1 MKGTLWIFL
10 SFLIFCGCDRKP
22 SGQSEIQAAQ
32 KSMESVYD
40 SVLAQQ
46 LGADDYGMKMYVMA
60 FLKAG
65 PKRDQDSATVARI
78 QREHL
83 DNIFRLADEGKLI
96 VAGPFLDE
104 GDLKGVFVFDVRTVG
119 EAKALVETDPA
130 VIAGRLSMELHPWYG
145 SAALLQINDLHK
157 KVQKEKI

>member
-10 SFLIFCGCDRKP
+10 SFLIFYGCDRKP

-32 KSMESVYD
+32 KSMKSVYD

-65 PKRDQDSATVARI
+65 TKRDQDSATVARI

-96 VAGPFLDE
+96 VAGPFLDG

-130 VIAGRLSMELHPWYG
+130 VIAGRLTMELHPWYG